1 MSQII
6 KGTVL
11 WVCAF
16 VAAVLAVSFFSRS
29 QAIEVQVPLVTKQ
42 MIEENQAQIQQEQQ
56 HRQNTLLAKRRAEL
70 EVRLY
75 QCQSNEDCIIVDKD
89 PCGCLKG
96 PQGVTAINAGLSL
109 EFSRLMEKTFS
120 ATTACPSV
128 ASVEKECAPTA
139 RPVCRFNRCQIVY

>member
-1 MSQII
+1 MSQMI
-6 KGTVL
+6 KGMVL

-29 QAIEVQVPLVTKQ
+29 QAIEVQMPLVTKQ

-75 QCQSNEDCIIVDKD
+75 QCQSDEDCIIVDKD

-96 PQGVTAINAGLSL
+96 PQAVTAINAGLSL

-120 ATTACPSV
+120 AATACPSV
-128 ASVEKECAPTA
+128 AFVEKECAPAA
-139 RPVCRFNRCQIVY
+139 RPVCRFNRCQIV

>member
-1 MSQII
+1 MSQMI
-6 KGTVL
+6 KGTFL
-11 WVCAF
+11 LVCAF

-75 QCQSNEDCIIVDKD
+75 QCQSDEDCIIVDKD

-96 PQGVTAINAGLSL
+96 PKGVTAINAGLSL
-109 EFSRLMEKTFS
+109 EFSRLMEKTF
-120 ATTACPSV
+120 ATATACPSV
-128 ASVEKECAPTA
+128 ASTEKECAPTA
-139 RPVCRFNRCQIVY
+139 RPVCRKNRCQIVY

>member
-1 MSQII
+1 MSQMI
-6 KGTVL
+6 KGMVL

-89 PCGCLKG
+89 PCG
-96 PQGVTAINAGLSL
+96 
-109 EFSRLMEKTFS
+109 
-120 ATTACPSV
+120 
-128 ASVEKECAPTA
+128 
-139 RPVCRFNRCQIVY
+139 